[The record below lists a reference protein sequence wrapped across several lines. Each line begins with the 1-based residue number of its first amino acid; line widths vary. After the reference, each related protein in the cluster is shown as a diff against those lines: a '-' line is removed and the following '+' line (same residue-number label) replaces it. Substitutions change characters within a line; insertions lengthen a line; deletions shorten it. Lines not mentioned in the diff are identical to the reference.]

1 MQSNQKMKTMSIL
14 KKELQELKR
23 DPITTLGVCVGAIN
37 GDVFHWRMTMLGPQD
52 TPYAGGL
59 FYLTADFPDDYPN
72 HGPIVKFV
80 NKMYHLNVSKEG
92 HVCINTLSNWV
103 KGTTMTE
110 VLSLIFA
117 LFYKQNPNDP
127 YDRKMA
133 DLYLKNRAL
142 FDQNA
147 QEFTRLYANLKDES
161 FNK

>member
-72 HGPIVKFV
+72 HGPIVKFI

-92 HVCINTLSNWV
+92 NVCINTLSKWV

-147 QEFTRLYANLKDES
+147 KEYTRLYANLKDEP